1 MQIAND
7 FPISLPPDEAY
18 RLLLDLER
26 VAPCMPGAEL
36 GDELEDGARAVKV
49 KVKLGPMR
57 FTYEGAVR
65 VAEQDETARRAL
77 LVGTAKEARGQ
88 GTAEARI
95 TMTVADAAEGSTVS
109 TSADVDLT
117 GRAAQMGHGVVAAV
131 SAQLLRQMSANLE
144 ASIAAGDAAAP
155 DGGPAAATSPGAGG
169 SGDAAAPAGPPASAP
184 SANARPRPAA
194 AAPPTNNDL
203 RAGKLVLAVLRS
215 WVARLTRRGR
225 KGHTR

>member
-7 FPISLPPDEAY
+7 FSISLPPDEAY
-18 RLLLDLER
+18 RLLLDLDR

-36 GDELEDGARAVKV
+36 GDELADGSRAVKV

-65 VAEQDETARRAL
+65 VAERDEADRRAL
-77 LVGTAKEARGQ
+77 LVGTAKEVRGQ
-88 GTAEARI
+88 GTAEARV
-95 TMTVADAAEGSTVS
+95 TMSVVGASAGSTVS

-131 SAQLLRQMSANLE
+131 SAQLLKQMSSNLE
-144 ASIAAGDAAAP
+144 ASIAAADGAAGAEPQAAAAP
-155 DGGPAAATSPGAGG
+155 RPD
-169 SGDAAAPAGPPASAP
+169 APAQ
-184 SANARPRPAA
+184 PAA
-194 AAPPTNNDL
+194 AAPPPPSNDL
-203 RAGKLVLAVLRS
+203 RAGRVLLAALRS

>member
-18 RLLLDLER
+18 SLLLDLDR

-36 GDELEDGARAVKV
+36 GDALDDGSRAVRV

-57 FTYEGAVR
+57 FTYEGSVR
-65 VAEQDETARRAL
+65 VAEQDRAARRAL
-77 LVGTAKEARGQ
+77 LIGTAKEARGQ

-95 TMTVADAAEGSTVS
+95 TMAVTESGGGSTVS

-131 SAQLLRQMSANLE
+131 SAQLLKQMSDNLE
-144 ASIAAGDAAAP
+144 ATIAAGDAAAEF
-155 DGGPAAATSPGAGG
+155 GGSAAAWPGAGA
-169 SGDAAAPAGPPASAP
+169 SGDAAAPAGPPASPPPQPKA
-184 SANARPRPAA
+184 AA
-194 AAPPTNNDL
+194 AAPPPAPPLDNDL
-203 RAGKLVLAVLRS
+203 RAGKLLLAVLRS

>member
-1 MQIAND
+1 MHAAMQIAND
-7 FPISLPPDEAY
+7 FSISLPPDEAY
-18 RLLLDLER
+18 GLLLDLDR

-36 GDELEDGARAVKV
+36 GDELPDGSRAVKV

-65 VAEQDETARRAL
+65 IAERDAADRRAL

-88 GTAEARI
+88 GTAEARV
-95 TMTVADAAEGSTVS
+95 TMSVAGGADGSTVS

-131 SAQLLRQMSANLE
+131 SAQLLKQMSSNLE
-144 ASIAAGDAAAP
+144 ASIAADADGDAAAEP
-155 DGGPAAATSPGAGG
+155 EPAAA
-169 SGDAAAPAGPPASAP
+169 
-184 SANARPRPAA
+184 PRPDAPPPVAA
-194 AAPPTNNDL
+194 AAPPPPSNDL
-203 RAGKLVLAVLRS
+203 RAGRVLLAALRS

-225 KGHTR
+225 KGDTR

>member
-36 GDELEDGARAVKV
+36 GDALEDGSRAVKV

-65 VAEQDETARRAL
+65 VAEQDESARRAL

-95 TMTVADAAEGSTVS
+95 TMTVADAADGSTVS

-144 ASIAAGDAAAP
+144 ASIAAGDP
-155 DGGPAAATSPGAGG
+155 P
-169 SGDAAAPAGPPASAP
+169 APAPVLAPAPTAPAPPRSAPASP
-184 SANARPRPAA
+184 PRPAA
-194 AAPPTNNDL
+194 APSNDL
-203 RAGKLVLAVLRS
+203 RAGKLVLAVLRG
-215 WVARLTRRGR
+215 WVARLTRRDR
-225 KGHTR
+225 KGTTR